1 MPALLTTWSLF
12 YWLVAVYNAPHTTRC
27 WALHFDNNNYLIYK
41 VLSSIGI
48 FPCNQYDFG
57 AHQLVSNLHKCMH
70 SRRNDGTASP
80 QWTLLRFI
88 TSYMTSYNV
97 ELNLWL
103 NKQICTMKPV
113 SIKRANTHQPLF
125 LPVFFY
131 LCSASAWGL
140 QIVVLGP
147 NHTWC
152 VYVCFLSSLLCS
164 SLSNNTRGIVVAAV

>member
-1 MPALLTTWSLF
+1 M
-12 YWLVAVYNAPHTTRC
+12 VAVYNASHTTRC
-27 WALHFDNNNYLIYK
+27 VELRFDNNNYLIYK

-48 FPCNQYDFG
+48 FSCNQYDFG

-70 SRRNDGTASP
+70 SRRYDGTASP

-97 ELNLWL
+97 ELNLWQ

-113 SIKRANTHQPLF
+113 SIKRANRHTHTPNSLSPC
-125 LPVFFY
+125 LS
-131 LCSASAWGL
+131 LCMFCFCL
-140 QIVVLGP
+140 RLTDRR
-147 NHTWC
+147 TWTKS
-152 VYVCFLSSLLCS
+152 YVCVFLSSLLCS

>member
-1 MPALLTTWSLF
+1 MNASAFYYLISILLVGGRLQCTAHHSVEL
-12 YWLVAVYNAPHTTRC
+12 R
-27 WALHFDNNNYLIYK
+27 FDNNNYLIYK

-97 ELNLWL
+97 ELNLWQ

-113 SIKRANTHQPLF
+113 SIKRANTHT
-125 LPVFFY
+125 
-131 LCSASAWGL
+131 
-140 QIVVLGP
+140 
-147 NHTWC
+147 N
-152 VYVCFLSSLLCS
+152 LSF
-164 SLSNNTRGIVVAAV
+164 SLSFSIHVLLRLEVYRSSYLG